1 MRVNE
6 IFQEAPTWN
15 DEGVLDLRLIYN
27 EYLPFGN
34 NGILGRRGIPVH
46 YNAKPILLEYSACYL
61 RDNERGRCIL
71 GDNLLS
77 YFLHDHSEALLFK
90 LLITGFSSGLVK
102 W

>member
-1 MRVNE
+1 MRVNGK
-6 IFQEAPTWN
+6 FQEAPTWN

-27 EYLPFGN
+27 EYLPFRN

-46 YNAKPILLEYSACYL
+46 YNAELILLEYGACYL

-77 YFLHDHSEALLFK
+77 YFLRDHSEALLFK
-90 LLITGFSSGLVK
+90 LLIVELSNGLVK
-102 W
+102 C